1 MPDDN
6 QSTANPSTTDST
18 SPVTDAAADVDVSEI
33 KIPSLDDLEYATPS
47 AYIDPD
53 LQADPEPVEEPTEE
67 PKEEEPAPE
76 EPKAEPETT
85 EDQVAEAI
93 KASNETMAA
102 VAEKIANARN
112 ILVALSSNPSVD
124 ELASAIALSL
134 FLDRNSK
141 HAIAIYSGEIPNA
154 LEFLSPED
162 TFEKNTDVLQD
173 FVIALSKEKADHL
186 RYKLDGDF
194 VKIFI
199 TPYKDRIVSEDL
211 EFSYGDYNVDLVLA
225 LNVTSGENLDEAL
238 SEYNRIMDDAA
249 VVNITTDAPGKLG
262 EIEWVNKY
270 ASSVSEIISGLLLS
284 VEGDTKLN
292 AEEATALLT
301 GIVAATDRFASAN
314 TYPGTMQIASRLLD
328 AGADQQLVAANT
340 SDDVDGQLFTFADS
354 EKPQKSSQEDSDNI
368 KFSFEPTKDSSED
381 EKSEEEDDATSLKIS
396 HGEEDETP
404 EDETPE
410 DKEEKPTEEPA
421 EEPKEELKIE
431 APEEKPSKPE
441 PKPIIPEIPKPEIP
455 KPELPEAESAPT
467 EKTPAEAPI
476 ENSALLDELKA
487 TEASLSNV
495 DTTTEAATAATTPA
509 APTTEAVVTPPATS
523 VPAENPTNKYG
534 QMLENAIA
542 EPTTPN
548 ETPMAS
554 ALPPAPNPAATS
566 APDVTNAPEATNLP
580 EINYGQNPSDQ
591 LLPPPPVPPVDM
603 NAPIP
608 MPIPT
613 DLPPATGA
621 PATPSTPATPP
632 APTPGFNPAVSA
644 APDASAFTIPGV

>member
-18 SPVTDAAADVDVSEI
+18 SPVTDAAADVNVGEI

-53 LQADPEPVEEPTEE
+53 LQADPEPAEE

-76 EPKAEPETT
+76 EPKEEPETT

-112 ILVALSSNPSVD
+112 ILIALSSNPSVD

-238 SEYNRIMDDAA
+238 SEYNRIMDDAS
-249 VVNITTDAPGKLG
+249 VVNITTDAPGKFG
-262 EIEWVNKY
+262 EIEWTNKY
-270 ASSVSEIISGLLLS
+270 ASSVSEMISGLLLS

-340 SDDVDGQLFTFADS
+340 SGDADGQLFTFADS
-354 EKPQKSSQEDSDNI
+354 EKPQKSSQEDSDSM

-381 EKSEEEDDATSLKIS
+381 EKSEDEEDDATSLKIS
-396 HGEEDETP
+396 HGEEDEAP
-404 EDETPE
+404 EDEAQE
-410 DKEEKPTEEPA
+410 NEEEKPTEEPVEEPV

-431 APEEKPSKPE
+431 APSEASAEKPAEPE
-441 PKPIIPEIPKPEIP
+441 PKPMI
-455 KPELPEAESAPT
+455 PELPEAEPASA
-467 EKTPAEAPI
+467 

-495 DTTTEAATAATTPA
+495 DSTAEVAPA
-509 APTTEAVVTPPATS
+509 APTTEAVVTPPVTS
-523 VPAENPTNKYG
+523 APAENPTNKYG

-591 LLPPPPVPPVDM
+591 LLPPPPAPPVDM

-608 MPIPT
+608 MPIPS

-621 PATPSTPATPP
+621 TPAAPATPATPP
-632 APTPGFNPAVSA
+632 TPTPGVNPAVSA